1 MGNKSFR
8 PFTPSLRWTVTSDF
22 AEIQPKHKKPEK
34 ALLEPI
40 KRTGG
45 RNSYGR
51 MTSRRTGGGHKRM
64 YRLIDFKRDKIGV
77 VGTVLSVEYDPNR
90 TARIALIEYA
100 DKEKRYMLSP
110 VGLEVGQKVMSGSGA
125 EIQAGNALPLSEIPL
140 GAQVHNIELQ
150 HGRGGQIVRSA
161 GGYGILMAKDGEFA
175 QVKLPSGEVRMI
187 RQTCFATI
195 GQIGNIDH
203 ENESLGKA
211 GRHRWMGRRP
221 ASRAVAKN
229 PVDHPMGGGEG
240 RSSGGRQPTSRSGI
254 LAKGLKTRR
263 KKKHSS
269 MYIVTPRPRYR

>member
-8 PFTPSLRWTVTSDF
+8 AFTPSLRWTVTSDF
-22 AEIQPKHKKPEK
+22 SEITPKHKRPEK
-34 ALLEPI
+34 SLIEPI

-45 RNSYGR
+45 RNAYGR
-51 MTSRRTGGGHKRM
+51 MTARRMGGGHKRM
-64 YRLIDFKRDKIGV
+64 YRIIDFKRDKVGV
-77 VGTVLSVEYDPNR
+77 EGRVISIEYDPNR
-90 TARIALIEYA
+90 TSRIALIEYA
-100 DKEKRYMLSP
+100 DKERRYILSP
-110 VGLEVGQKVMSGSGA
+110 VGLAVGQTVMSGPGS
-125 EIQAGNALPLSEIPL
+125 EIQPGNALPLSEIPL

-150 HGRGGQIVRSA
+150 HGRGGQMVRSA
-161 GGYGILMAKDGEFA
+161 GGYGILMAKDGEYA
-175 QVKLPSGEVRMI
+175 QIKMPSGEVRKV
-187 RQTCFATI
+187 RQECYATI

-240 RSSGGRQPTSRSGI
+240 RSSGGRHPVSRSGV

-263 KKKHSS
+263 KKKQTTK
-269 MYIVTPRPRYR
+269 YIVSPRPR